1 MTGAVAVNGTEAPE
15 AAMPGG
21 TRGGF
26 SRYKERLRRLF
37 FTERIP
43 AALAGVSLTEA
54 KYVVVDTE
62 LTGLNP
68 ETDSII
74 SIGAV
79 RMHGGRIDLG
89 DLFYR
94 VVNPATALSPE
105 SIVVHGITPSEVHGK
120 PSIEAIFDDF
130 AGFCGDA
137 VIVGHF
143 IGLDLDFIGRELGRS
158 GRSPFWGFA
167 VDTCR
172 VYQWLQ
178 KNNGGFSR
186 SYAGGDE
193 DLDLFSI
200 ARRLRVPVSGAHN
213 ALNDAFI
220 TAQVFQRFVSLLP
233 RLGVRTLGDLLIIGR
248 S

>member
-1 MTGAVAVNGTEAPE
+1 MGMA
-15 AAMPGG
+15 GG
-21 TRGGF
+21 GL
-26 SRYKERLRRLF
+26 SRYKEKIRRLLF
-37 FTERIP
+37 REKMP
-43 AALAGVSLTEA
+43 AALAGMPLGEA
-54 KYVVVDTE
+54 GYVVVDTE
-62 LTGLNP
+62 LTGLDP
-68 ETDSII
+68 EIDSII

-79 RMHGGRIDLG
+79 KMHGGRIDLG

-94 VVNPATALSPE
+94 IVNPSTAMSPE

-120 PSIEAIFDDF
+120 PSIEAVFDDF
-130 AGFCGDA
+130 AGFCRDA

-186 SYAGGDE
+186 HYAGAGE
-193 DLDLFSI
+193 DFDLFSI

-220 TAQVFQRFVSLLP
+220 TAQVFQRFLSLLP
-233 RLGVRTLGDLLIIGR
+233 SLGVRTLGDLMIIGR